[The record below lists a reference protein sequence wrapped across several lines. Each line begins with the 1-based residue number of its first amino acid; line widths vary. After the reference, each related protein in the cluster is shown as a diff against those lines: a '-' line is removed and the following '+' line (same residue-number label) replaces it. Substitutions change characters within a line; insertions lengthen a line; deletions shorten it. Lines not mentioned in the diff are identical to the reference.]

1 MNQQVVMD
9 CSIAVV
15 SLIVLI
21 VSLALFPVFIP
32 GGYAVI
38 ASIILFIV
46 IMTAGGFYMS
56 GALPVKK

>member
-1 MNQQVVMD
+1 MD